1 MSKSYE
7 RCQNLY
13 HLRMRQYFKFYINS
27 VYVLILKNEHH
38 TELINMSDV
47 P

>member
-13 HLRMRQYFKFYINS
+13 HLRIFYINS